1 MQDWSPVALSAM
13 QPRHLSLGATLVETD
28 GWRMPAR
35 YSTVEE
41 ETERLKTTGGICDIS
56 SKGKLTLHGE
66 VDSQVSK
73 ALSQPGPQ
81 ATGMVREMSHAS
93 GDIVVARLAADEAL
107 LLTAARSEDLAGL
120 LEDGEACSH
129 TVDMTSVLAGL
140 AIAGPNARTVLAAL
154 TELDT
159 SDMAFPDLSCAQGMI
174 AEVRATLLRA
184 DRGGVPGYELYFGR
198 DYGEYMWDAVLEAGE
213 PAGLAPV
220 GTEALAGL
228 GA

>member
-1 MQDWSPVALSAM
+1 MTEWNPVALSAI

-41 ETERLKTTGGICDIS
+41 ETERLRATGGICDIS
-56 SKGKLTLHGE
+56 SRGKLTLHGE
-66 VDSQVSK
+66 IDSQISK
-73 ALSQPGPQ
+73 ALGQPGSQ
-81 ATGMVREMSHAS
+81 ATGMVREASHTS
-93 GDIVVARLAADEAL
+93 GDIVIARLAADEAL
-107 LLTAARSEDLAGL
+107 LLTAGRSGELAAL

-140 AIAGPNARTVLAAL
+140 AIAGPEAQSVLAAL

-159 SDMAFPDLSCAQGMI
+159 SDTAFGNLSCAQGMI
-174 AEVRATLLRA
+174 AEVRGTLLRA

-213 PAGLAPV
+213 PAGLMPV
-220 GTEALAGL
+220 GTEALAAL
-228 GA
+228 RA